1 MQIIQKF
8 RYLAE
13 SFYVRLLTYRLRI
26 HIRVSAYRRARHKQY
41 WQAGS
46 IGGGATVPLGLMTE
60 AEALAKIQFLKG
72 DNEPVAF
79 VDFERGFIAYGKFDH
94 PGSAQ

>member
-13 SFYVRLLTYRLRI
+13 TFYVRLLTLRTGI
-26 HIRVSAYRRARHKQY
+26 SLRVSAYRRARHKQY

-60 AEALAKIQFLKG
+60 AEALARIQFLKG
-72 DNEPVAF
+72 DNEPVAY
-79 VDFERGFIAYGKFDH
+79 VDFERGFIAYGKH
-94 PGSAQ
+94 PETGQ

>member
-13 SFYVRLLTYRLRI
+13 TLFVRLLTLRTSI
-26 HIRVSAYRRARHKQY
+26 SLRVSAYRRAHHKQY

-72 DNEPVAF
+72 DNEPIAY
-79 VDFERGFIAYGKFDH
+79 VDFERGFIAYGKH
-94 PGSAQ
+94 PESAQ